1 MKLQRLVETR
11 IEADGGETLAA
22 ATTRPRR
29 PWFRRTL
36 MVLFATVATVPTVWD
51 ATAGAQTVQTRPWRF
66 LVGGLNGESRLSVLY
81 TDGEGLNGQAKV
93 YTGTLVSLGFNTNG
107 FELRAFGNDQLSG
120 RFTQVIRVE
129 GGSLTGIATVP
140 NGTFVRLRNLVT
152 NETVVLKGGP
162 FSIPTG
168 AGPADARPPE
178 KAEPGRAAAT
188 GAQHP
193 AGRSFHSRVARET
206 ES

>member
-1 MKLQRLVETR
+1 
-11 IEADGGETLAA
+11 
-22 ATTRPRR
+22 
-29 PWFRRTL
+29 

-51 ATAGAQTVQTRPWRF
+51 PTAGAQTVQTRPWRF

-81 TDGEGLNGQAKV
+81 TDGEGLNGQAEV

-152 NETVVLKGGP
+152 NETVILKGGP

-193 AGRSFHSRVARET
+193 AGRS
-206 ES
+206 